1 MEIFNERL
9 KTARKRKNR
18 SRAKLADMLCVTPAT
33 VTRWENGDREPDFAT
48 TKRIAGTLETTISFL
63 LGEIDKPE
71 PFIIVPTYILPE
83 DQFHTKLAVPSQ
95 DEALLDHF
103 HTLGQQE
110 REEVMQFIRFKK
122 YIAAKKE
129 GRQ

>member
-1 MEIFNERL
+1 M
-9 KTARKRKNR
+9 
-18 SRAKLADMLCVTPAT
+18 
-33 VTRWENGDREPDFAT
+33 
-48 TKRIAGTLETTISFL
+48 
-63 LGEIDKPE
+63 
-71 PFIIVPTYILPE
+71 
-83 DQFHTKLAVPSQ
+83 AVPSQ